1 MRHHIWATAF
11 LYFEKFSRFCPADT
25 KRAAMQC
32 TAAKFL
38 EATKIL
44 FFLMIQN
51 QFRKILE
58 RIALPSFRSI
68 HLIEKTVGHF
78 LQAQIFTNARRA
90 SFFMFGRM
98 QRAIQIFAGAKRAQI
113 RHETLFFTTKI
124 HPHAFFISQPTRGES
139 CHPPLLHCRPFPA
152 FPLIRPP
159 Q

>member
-11 LYFEKFSRFCPADT
+11 LYFEKFSVFCPADT

-38 EATKIL
+38 AATKTS
-44 FFLMIQN
+44 FFLITQN
-51 QFRKILE
+51 HFRKVLE
-58 RIALPSFRSI
+58 RVALPSFRSI

-124 HPHAFFISQPTRGES
+124 HPHAFFISQPAREES
-139 CHPPLLHCRPFPA
+139 CRPPFLLCRPFPA
-152 FPLIRPP
+152 SLTIMFPR
-159 Q
+159 